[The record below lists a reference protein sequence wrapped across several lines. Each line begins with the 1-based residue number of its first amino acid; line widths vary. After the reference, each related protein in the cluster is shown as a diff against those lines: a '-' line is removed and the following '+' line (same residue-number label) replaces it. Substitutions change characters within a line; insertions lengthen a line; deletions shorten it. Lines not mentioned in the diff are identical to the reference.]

1 MDIIGAITSIE
12 PIDLLVFFALFGMF
26 ILGFM
31 QGIIRRLLG
40 TASILISLLVAAQI
54 RAPLGDFL
62 ARNWTQYPAEYNYM
76 IAFGTV
82 FLAGS
87 IAATIAIQLFYR
99 PLPLF
104 AQYPIIDEVLGGVI
118 GLIEAGLILGAFF
131 LITDP
136 FFLTVGVERHDGRV
150 PVRPRDPWRVRRLA
164 DGLDRPRP
172 DRAGHPVRLRG
183 RLPARR
189 EGRLRA
195 LSERAGAT
203 ARGFPREALAGP
215 ALDAAEALLGAL
227 LVRDADAD
235 DPAMAADAS
244 PRGTPAP
251 GRSHRRGRGL
261 PRTRGPRL
269 ACPVRA

>member
-1 MDIIGAITSIE
+1 MDIIGAITSIK
-12 PIDLLVFFALFGMF
+12 PIDLLAFFALFGMF

-40 TASILISLLVAAQI
+40 TASILISLLVAAQV

-104 AQYPIIDEVLGGVI
+104 AQYPIIDEIIGGVI

-131 LITDP
+131 IITDP
-136 FFLTVGVERHDGRV
+136 FFLTVGAERTTTEFPFVREIHDAFDGTLTATI
-150 PVRPRDPWRVRRLA
+150 VR
-164 DGLDRPRP
+164 DRIAP
-172 DRAGHPVRLRG
+172 
-183 RLPARR
+183 
-189 EGRLRA
+189 
-195 LSERAGAT
+195 
-203 ARGFPREALAGP
+203 FI
-215 ALDAAEALLGAL
+215 L
-227 LVRDADAD
+227 LVFGFVF
-235 DPAMAADAS
+235 P
-244 PRGTPAP
+244 
-251 GRSHRRGRGL
+251 
-261 PRTRGPRL
+261 
-269 ACPVRA
+269 PVVKDVFEL